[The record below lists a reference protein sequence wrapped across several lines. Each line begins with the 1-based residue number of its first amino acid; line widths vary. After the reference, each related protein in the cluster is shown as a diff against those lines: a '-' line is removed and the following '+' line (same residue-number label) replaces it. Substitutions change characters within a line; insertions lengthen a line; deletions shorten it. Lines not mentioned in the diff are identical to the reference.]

1 MAGLWFVQMLLGFA
15 LPDAPPLTPA
25 PVSWPILA
33 VVFTVATSAVIHV
46 HFKQESE
53 SFDLFDV
60 PVVVGLMMFSPRE
73 LWVAQMVGTFV
84 AVALVRRQP
93 PVKVV
98 FNLGL
103 LGMQTVI
110 TTHLFR
116 LAVTSPDPADPS
128 VWGPTFIAIMFGSL
142 LNVGFIVAVVSII
155 EGRLDDDNLLHVFTY
170 GGVVTLTNTGLGLI
184 ATVLIS
190 VEVALVL
197 PLVIPVT
204 ALFLAYR
211 AYGAERDQRARLEM
225 LYRSTRSVTEL
236 GERKDGVE
244 RLLRE
249 TTDMFRARAVDFI
262 LVAGNKG
269 RPRRS
274 SIRDDEV
281 QEVLHPIDTELVS
294 DLMRERPNYPKLIHS
309 DEASA
314 WGNYLRARGIST
326 AMVSRVGEERNDSG
340 ALVVGDRRG
349 DVASFGNEDLR
360 MMGTIVNNLAI
371 AIERERLSESV
382 SELRRLEQILSLAA
396 RSDALTGLLN
406 RSGFEE
412 FVDDHRDRL
421 AVAFVDLD
429 DFKQVNDKHGHEAGD
444 VVLASVAERIRAVVR
459 DGDVVARLGG
469 DEFAIVFCET
479 ELPEKVMPRLLDQI
493 TNPISVGFEQS
504 VVVGASVGLAVRR
517 PDESTSQTLRNADMA
532 MFTAKA
538 MGKNTW
544 QMFSDEMSPGDH
556 RPTMDQELR
565 DGVDNDAFDLHYQ
578 PIVDLATGRTVGFE
592 SLLRWR
598 SDQQGLLM
606 PGEFLQDAQDTG
618 AIIPIE
624 QWAIRR
630 AAEDLCMFEVQYPPE
645 LNGGRPVFATLN
657 ISAEHLRRSTAVE
670 TLLTTTDAVG
680 LHPSRLIL
688 EVSESELMMASADL
702 SRTLQVLR
710 DHGFRIAIDD
720 FGSGDAS
727 LGVIKR
733 NHVDAVKIS
742 RKVVSGLR
750 GGERPY
756 MMALI
761 ELARNLDLQLI
772 AEGVETQAQQADL
785 LAAGV
790 TLGQGYYFARPLPFK
805 DVAAGQ
811 IQTPE
816 RRLP

>member
-1 MAGLWFVQMLLGFA
+1 MLAIMAGLWAVQLLLGFA

-25 PVSWPILA
+25 PFAWPILA
-33 VVFTVATSAVIHV
+33 IVFAVATSAVIHV

-60 PVVVGLMMFSPRE
+60 PVVIGLMMFGPRE
-73 LWVAQMVGTFV
+73 LWIAQMAGTFI
-84 AVALVRRQP
+84 AVALIRRQP
-93 PVKVV
+93 TVKVL

-110 TTHLFR
+110 TAHLFR
-116 LAVTSPDPADPS
+116 LAVTSPNPSDPS

-155 EGRLDDDNLLHVFTY
+155 EGRLDDENLLHVFTY

-249 TTDMFRARAVDFI
+249 TSEMFRARAVDFI
-262 LVAGNKG
+262 LLAGSHG

-274 SIRDDEV
+274 SIMDETV
-281 QEVLHPIDTELVS
+281 QEVLHPIDTGPVDEL
-294 DLMRERPNYPKLIHS
+294 MTQRPSFPKLIHS
-309 DEASA
+309 DELSA
-314 WGNYLRARGIST
+314 WGRYLKDRGMSA
-326 AMVSRVGEERNDSG
+326 AMVSRVGDERNDSG
-340 ALVVGDRRG
+340 VLIVGDRRG
-349 DVASFGNEDLR
+349 DVASFGSEDLR

-371 AIERERLSESV
+371 AIERERLSERV
-382 SELRRLEQILSLAA
+382 AELRRLEQSLSLAA

-412 FVDDHRDRL
+412 FVDEHRDRL
-421 AVAFVDLD
+421 AVAFIDLD
-429 DFKQVNDKHGHEAGD
+429 DFKEVNDSHGHEAGD
-444 VVLASVAERIRAVVR
+444 VVLATVAERIQAVVR

-469 DEFAIVFCET
+469 DEFAVIFCET
-479 ELPEKVMPRLLDQI
+479 QQPAKVMPRLLEQL
-493 TNPISVGFEQS
+493 TNPIAIGFKQS
-504 VVVGASVGLAVRR
+504 VVVGASIGLAVRR
-517 PDESTSQTLRNADMA
+517 EDESTSQTLRNADMA
-532 MFTAKA
+532 MFAAKA
-538 MGKNTW
+538 MGKKTW
-544 QMFSDEMSPGDH
+544 QIFSDEMSPDH

-565 DGVDNDAFDLHYQ
+565 DGVHNNRFDLHYQ

-606 PGEFLQDAQDTG
+606 PGEFLQDAQDSG

-624 QWAIRR
+624 QWAMRR
-630 AAEDLCMFEVQYPPE
+630 AAEDLCMFEEHYPPA
-645 LNGGRPVFATLN
+645 LNGGVPVFATLN
-657 ISAEHLRRSTAVE
+657 ISAEHLRRRSAVE
-670 TLLTTTDAVG
+670 TLLTTTDDVG
-680 LHPSRLIL
+680 LSPSRLIL
-688 EVSESELMMASADL
+688 EVSESELMMASASL

-710 DHGFRIAIDD
+710 DLGFRIAIDD

-733 NHVDAVKIS
+733 NEVDAVKIS
-742 RKVVSGLR
+742 RKVISGLR
-750 GGERPY
+750 GG
-756 MMALI
+756 
-761 ELARNLDLQLI
+761 
-772 AEGVETQAQQADL
+772 
-785 LAAGV
+785 
-790 TLGQGYYFARPLPFK
+790 
-805 DVAAGQ
+805 
-811 IQTPE
+811 
-816 RRLP
+816 

>member
-1 MAGLWFVQMLLGFA
+1 
-15 LPDAPPLTPA
+15 
-25 PVSWPILA
+25 
-33 VVFTVATSAVIHV
+33 
-46 HFKQESE
+46 
-53 SFDLFDV
+53 
-60 PVVVGLMMFSPRE
+60 
-73 LWVAQMVGTFV
+73 
-84 AVALVRRQP
+84 
-93 PVKVV
+93 
-98 FNLGL
+98 
-103 LGMQTVI
+103 
-110 TTHLFR
+110 
-116 LAVTSPDPADPS
+116 
-128 VWGPTFIAIMFGSL
+128 
-142 LNVGFIVAVVSII
+142 
-155 EGRLDDDNLLHVFTY
+155 
-170 GGVVTLTNTGLGLI
+170 
-184 ATVLIS
+184 
-190 VEVALVL
+190 
-197 PLVIPVT
+197 
-204 ALFLAYR
+204 
-211 AYGAERDQRARLEM
+211 
-225 LYRSTRSVTEL
+225 
-236 GERKDGVE
+236 
-244 RLLRE
+244 
-249 TTDMFRARAVDFI
+249 
-262 LVAGNKG
+262 
-269 RPRRS
+269 
-274 SIRDDEV
+274 
-281 QEVLHPIDTELVS
+281 
-294 DLMRERPNYPKLIHS
+294 
-309 DEASA
+309 
-314 WGNYLRARGIST
+314 
-326 AMVSRVGEERNDSG
+326 
-340 ALVVGDRRG
+340 
-349 DVASFGNEDLR
+349 

-382 SELRRLEQILSLAA
+382 AELRRLEQSLSLAA

-429 DFKQVNDKHGHEAGD
+429 DFKEVNDQHGHEAGD
-444 VVLASVAERIRAVVR
+444 VVLASVAERIQAVVR

-479 ELPEKVMPRLLDQI
+479 ELPEKVMPRLLEQI
-493 TNPISVGFEQS
+493 TNPITVGFEQS
-504 VVVGASVGLAVRR
+504 VVVGASIGLAVRR

-544 QMFSDEMSPGDH
+544 QTFSDEMSPRDH
-556 RPTMDQELR
+556 RSTMDQELR
-565 DGVDNDAFDLHYQ
+565 DGVDNEAFDLHYQ
-578 PIVDLATGRTVGFE
+578 PIIDLATGRTVGFE

-624 QWAIRR
+624 QWAMRR
-630 AAEDLCMFEVQYPPE
+630 AAEDLRMLEQHYPPE
-645 LNGGRPVFATLN
+645 LNDGIPVFATLN
-657 ISAEHLRRSTAVE
+657 ISAEHLRRRSAVE

-680 LHPSRLIL
+680 LRPSRLML

-733 NHVDAVKIS
+733 NQVDAVKVA

-772 AEGVETQAQQADL
+772 AEGVETEAQQADL

-790 TLGQGYYFARPLPFK
+790 TLGQGYFFARPLPFK
-805 DVAAGQ
+805 DLAAG
-811 IQTPE
+811 PAHMPD